1 MQKKTLP
8 AGTCTSCAK
17 SLDAALYPLQP
28 ETKIDKKHV
37 LLHSCCGPCST
48 ACIER
53 LLPDYRITIFF
64 YNPNVTDAEEYA
76 RRKEAQIQFL
86 TAYNERLPEEDRVQF
101 IEGEYLPED
110 FYQACGALAGEP
122 EGGRR
127 CTECFRLRMDRT
139 AQVAR
144 KTGHPLF
151 GTTLT
156 VSPHKN
162 YPLISAIG
170 SELARVYDL
179 EFLDVDF
186 KKKAGFQR
194 SIELS
199 KEYGLYRQNYCGCE
213 YSMRHITKKTA
224 D

>member
-1 MQKKTLP
+1 MKENMQEACVEFDLAGLGFGGKDVQTQKKT
-8 AGTCTSCAK
+8 
-17 SLDAALYPLQP
+17 
-28 ETKIDKKHV
+28 V

-53 LLPDYRITIFF
+53 LLPDYKVTIFF
-64 YNPNVTDAEEYA
+64 YNPNITDRDEYEK
-76 RRKEAQIQFL
+76 RKAAQIQFID
-86 TAYNERLPEEDRVQF
+86 AYNEHLPEEDKVSF

-110 FYQACGALAGEP
+110 FFEVCSGYSNEP
-122 EGGRR
+122 EGGKR
-127 CTECFRLRMDRT
+127 CEKCFWLRLERT
-139 AQVAR
+139 AVAAL
-144 KTGHPLF
+144 KTGNELF

-170 SELARVYDL
+170 CELATKYGL
-179 EFLDVDF
+179 EFLDIDF

-213 YSMRHITKKTA
+213 YSKWDGYDKPREKK
-224 D
+224 

>member
-110 FYQACGALAGEP
+110 FYQACRALAGEP

-144 KTGHPLF
+144 KIGHPLF

-170 SELARVYDL
+170 SELARIYDL

-213 YSMRHITKKTA
+213 YSMRHITKKTE